1 MVFLIIFGVGLFLT
15 IITFIIGE
23 LFDLGDWGS
32 DHGVDVGDSPS
43 PFSSRVLFVFM
54 TAFGGFGFMGQVWD
68 WPIGGSILAA
78 LAGGTFVAGG
88 TFFLIVLPMARQQGS
103 VHLKMEDLV
112 NLTGEVTDDIPEGG
126 VGRVSIVPP
135 GTGARV
141 ARAARSQTGAHL
153 PAGTTVRVLN
163 VGPSSLT
170 VAPVDAFT
178 GTPPPPRP

>member
-15 IITFIIGE
+15 IVTFVIGE
-23 LFDLGDWGS
+23 LFDLGDWG
-32 DHGVDVGDSPS
+32 DHGAEVGDAPS

-68 WPIGGSILAA
+68 WPVGGAVLAA
-78 LAGGTFVAGG
+78 LVGGIAVAGG

-103 VHLKMEDLV
+103 VKLHLDDLV

-126 VGRVSIVPP
+126 VGRVTIVPP

-153 PAGTTVRVLN
+153 PAGTAVRVLN
-163 VGPSSLT
+163 VGPGSLT
-170 VAPVDAFT
+170 VAPVDAYH